1 MACPLRGMD
10 IQLRTVRIS
19 HYRGSCTD
27 KHPYTVGVPAQFSM
41 KQKSCFEHSLT
52 HYRMSGNLWTL
63 RSPHISRCWP
73 RANLVPRFSILWFQI
88 LGSCQ
93 MLIWLKLLIY
103 ARCWIGLNYSSELRN
118 QTKLSILNFFLPTPP
133 PHLSPLPSFLSYSR
147 RIGLAHLAKR
157 ASGLCP
163 LQAKH
168 SLFQW
173 AMKLAN
179 FSSHHCE
186 CSRSNTD
193 FKATLNILSFCS
205 VF

>member
-1 MACPLRGMD
+1 MCLLNSPWSKRVVLSTLWPITGCLETCGLCAPLILAG
-10 IQLRTVRIS
+10 
-19 HYRGSCTD
+19 
-27 KHPYTVGVPAQFSM
+27 VGQ
-41 KQKSCFEHSLT
+41 E
-52 HYRMSGNLWTL
+52 
-63 RSPHISRCWP
+63 
-73 RANLVPRFSILWFQI
+73 QI
-88 LGSCQ
+88 LCLGLASSDSRYWV
-93 MLIWLKLLIY
+93 L

-179 FSSHHCE
+179 FSSDHCE